1 MRRFP
6 ALFVLCLPLL
16 TACYSAPKKSDED
29 NRAAA
34 ETNTAL
40 GRQYTARGQYEIAL
54 EKLKRAIA
62 QDRSY
67 APAHTM
73 LAVLYE
79 TIGEYEEAEKEY
91 REAVRYDP
99 DDGSVNNNY
108 GAFLC
113 THGQAEKAE
122 PYFLAA
128 VRDPFYQTPE
138 VAYANAGS
146 CALQRDD
153 LDKAEA
159 FLRQSLQYDDKLA
172 AALLPMAD
180 LSYRQENYL
189 RARAFLQRYEA
200 VAPYSEESLLL
211 GFRIETKLGDEESA
225 RRYRRTLLER
235 FPNSQQA
242 GGIAGQE

>member
-1 MRRFP
+1 MTRIFP
-6 ALFVLCLPLL
+6 ALFVLCLLL
-16 TACYSAPKKSDED
+16 TACYSAPKKSDKD
-29 NRAAA
+29 SRAAA

-62 QDRSY
+62 QDRTY

-79 TIGEYEEAEKEY
+79 TSGEYEQAEMAY

-113 THGQAEKAE
+113 THGQPDKAE

-128 VRDPFYQTPE
+128 VKDPFYQTPE

-146 CALQRDD
+146 CALQRGD

-180 LSYRQENYL
+180 LNYRKENYL

-200 VAPYSEESLLL
+200 VAPHNEESLLL

-235 FPNSQQA
+235 FPNSKQA
-242 GGIAGQE
+242 GGIAGRE